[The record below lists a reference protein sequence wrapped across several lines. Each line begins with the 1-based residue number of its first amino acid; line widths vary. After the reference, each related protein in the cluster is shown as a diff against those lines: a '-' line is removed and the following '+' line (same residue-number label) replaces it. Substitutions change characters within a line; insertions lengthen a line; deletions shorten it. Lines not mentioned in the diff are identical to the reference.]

1 MKYYRKKKRVSRK
14 RGGQSTGQEDE
25 NTKPNYFN
33 QKVKL
38 MEEGNLGKWYTA
50 PTYPTI
56 KSTSN
61 PSLSQQ
67 LKQQYKLVKKDEKEY
82 KTREDQGLTFGGKTK
97 RRRRRSRRRKLTKRK
112 KRR

>member
-1 MKYYRKKKRVSRK
+1 MKCYRKKRGTRK
-14 RGGQSTGQEDE
+14 RGGQSGGQGDE
-25 NTKPNYFN
+25 NTKPNYYN
-33 QKVKL
+33 KKVKL
-38 MEEGNLGKWYTA
+38 MEEGNLGKWYIA

-67 LKQQYKLVKKDEKEY
+67 LRQQYDLEKNDEKRY
-82 KTREDQGLTFGGKTK
+82 KDREKLGLTFGGKTK

-112 KRR
+112 NRR

>member
-1 MKYYRKKKRVSRK
+1 MKHYRKKRGTRK
-14 RGGQSTGQEDE
+14 RGGQSVGKKDE
-25 NTKPNYFN
+25 NTKPNYYN

-38 MEEGNLGKWYTA
+38 MEEGKLGTWYTA

-61 PSLSQQ
+61 PSLSQH
-67 LKQQYKLVKKDEKEY
+67 LRQQYDLEKNDEKRY
-82 KTREDQGLTFGGKTK
+82 KDREKLGLTFGGKTK

-112 KRR
+112 NRR